1 MTLPGSST
9 HQRRRNRGFTLV
21 ELIVVMVLLL
31 IVASM
36 VAPRMSSVFRGRAPS
51 SEARRMLSLLNY
63 GRSRAIAEGVP
74 VLLWVDTTRSTYGL
88 MVQAGHTGES
98 ERQDVFTAEPSL
110 RFEVPAATDAPASE
124 QEDERL
130 GLPENLPAIRFN
142 ADGFFDESSVGKI
155 IIRQGD
161 EGALEIAPTLNRL
174 SYEIRPATRTN

>member
-1 MTLPGSST
+1 
-9 HQRRRNRGFTLV
+9 
-21 ELIVVMVLLL
+21 
-31 IVASM
+31 
-36 VAPRMSSVFRGRAPS
+36 
-51 SEARRMLSLLNY
+51 
-63 GRSRAIAEGVP
+63 
-74 VLLWVDTTRSTYGL
+74 VLLWVDPTRSTYGL